1 MSLTFPLHKPP
12 LTLSF
17 NRLTLTPSPPKRPS
31 FLTIR
36 ALKIVTGT
44 VVFAGN
50 DKTVSV
56 EVTRLKVMPKYKN
69 RMRIKKKFQAH
80 DPDNRFKEG
89 DVVVLEKCRPISKMK
104 SHLALPFVPKARG
117 TGKQGKGKKAAE
129 ESGGEGVLE
138 IPFES
143 ESVEESGGGGG
154 GKVLDSGFDRVG
166 FSPISYPVLFN
177 IALILCRDGIDH

>member
-12 LTLSF
+12 LNLSF
-17 NRLTLTPSPPKRPS
+17 NRLTLTPSPFTRPPS
-31 FLTIR
+31 FPIIR

-104 SHLALPFVPKARG
+104 SHLALPFVPKERG
-117 TGKQGKGKKAAE
+117 SGKQGRKKVE
-129 ESGGEGVLE
+129 EGGGEGALE

-143 ESVEESGGGGG
+143 ERGEKSGGGGG
-154 GKVLDSGFDRVG
+154 GGEGLV
-166 FSPISYPVLFN
+166 
-177 IALILCRDGIDH
+177 